1 MQWNLVFHDSY
12 NDELW
17 TLVCPQV
24 TPQIVDFLGTRENV
38 TMKWKDQNVIMSSND
53 EFLMMM
59 MLQLIW
65 VSDGMQYDIY
75 IISAVLFFFLPKKSS
90 ILMSYQAFKFN
101 FPVCRI
107 LRGQRNMLSD
117 TTNPESESNDRTIV
131 FFTRS
136 VLCEKR
142 TMLHNKV

>member
-12 NDELW
+12 NDELN
-17 TLVCPQV
+17 TCLS
-24 TPQIVDFLGTRENV
+24 
-38 TMKWKDQNVIMSSND
+38 SSNTTD
-53 EFLMMM
+53 SGFSGNKGKRNHEMERSECYYVIKWWIFDDDDVTTNMSFWWDA
-59 MLQLIW
+59 IW
-65 VSDGMQYDIY
+65 Y
-75 IISAVLFFFLPKKSS
+75 IHHFCCSLFFLPKKSS